1 MPYKYVRSKTLKT
14 ILSSTG
20 NQCSCLRSGVIL
32 YDHIYACLQR
42 DMPHNFAQVATSE
55 SSTSWAGRKTTNYN
69 DLHLHLTKAC
79 TSVLMLSSYE
89 YFLILHFI
97 LKWRIQRYLLML
109 IWTICHL
116 GYGWS
121 SLWDIVK
128 LSLQRS
134 FMVSPEMINTVGTC
148 IQHVYMYLANKIW
161 QTFSTSSSKAS
172 CTPSFVLALKTRQRY
187 TYVCMHKKKKHLF
200 CSVHMVRI
208 STQLNNYR
216 R

>member
-1 MPYKYVRSKTLKT
+1 MQLHENWSNSIWPYICLPTARRATQFCTSCNLWIKYFLGS
-14 ILSSTG
+14 
-20 NQCSCLRSGVIL
+20 
-32 YDHIYACLQR
+32 
-42 DMPHNFAQVATSE
+42 
-55 SSTSWAGRKTTNYN
+55 RKTTNYN

-97 LKWRIQRYLLML
+97 LKWRIQRYLLVL
-109 IWTICHL
+109 IWAICHL

-187 TYVCMHKKKKHLF
+187 TYVCIRKKNLYFAVYTWSEFQH
-200 CSVHMVRI
+200 S
-208 STQLNNYR
+208 
-216 R
+216 